1 MKYAD
6 LLLTNGRFI
15 TMEQPGEIVDTVAIS
30 DDKIL
35 FVGSENDAKQYV
47 DAQTKVVDLG
57 GRVASP
63 GLIDC
68 HTHPMASFAFR
79 FTCVNLRGEKTAS
92 LANMLDAIR
101 AKAKE
106 TPKGEWIIARG
117 FDESKFTDGPV
128 AITAKILDQA
138 TTEHPVFMSRTCGH
152 IAVLNSAGME
162 RCGFTNDAEDPSTGG
177 HFFRDEAG
185 NLTGMISGAALMNK
199 VPLPSPT
206 AAQRE
211 KAMIDG
217 VQAEYF
223 RKGITATGE
232 MGSAA
237 PTFKAVQKLDQAGK
251 LKLRIGFYYSG
262 RRNPPNVPKAQMLT
276 DVGMLPGFGSKH
288 FKFMGIKFVMDGST
302 GGRTAA
308 FSLPYQNEPEN
319 FGELYNDQDIL
330 NEDVLKSAR
339 AGVQISIHAI
349 GDRAIEGALKA
360 VEHAKANGVDTRAL
374 RIRFE
379 HLESPTPD
387 QIRRIK
393 ELGINVGLSSAFIYH
408 LGDSHLNALG
418 YDRLVD
424 AFPAKTLMEQGITVA
439 CNTDCPVCDV
449 NPMYGIYSMVTRTTE
464 AGESFGGEKEAI
476 DRMQALESYTKNGA
490 YLLMQEDM
498 LGTLKAGKYADIVVF
513 EQDFLNVA
521 DEELKDVQ
529 IHMTIS
535 GGEIVYQNT

>member
-6 LLLTNGRFI
+6 LLLKNGRFI
-15 TMEQPGEIVDTVAIS
+15 TMERPGEIVGAVAII

-35 FVGSENDAKQYV
+35 FVGSEQDAKQFI
-47 DAQTKVVDLG
+47 DTDTKVIDLG
-57 GRVASP
+57 GKVAAP

-68 HTHPMASFAFR
+68 HTHPMASYSHR
-79 FTCVNLRGEKTAS
+79 FTCVNLRGATTAS
-92 LANMLDAIR
+92 LSNMLEAIR
-101 AKAKE
+101 NKAKE

-117 FDESKFTDGPV
+117 FDESKFADGPV
-128 AITAKILDQA
+128 MITAKILDQA

-162 RCGFTNDAEDPSTGG
+162 RSGFTNAVEDPSTGG

-185 NLTGMISGAALMNK
+185 NLTGMISGSVMNK
-199 VPLPSPT
+199 VSLPSPT
-206 AAQRE
+206 DEQKE

-232 MGSAA
+232 MGSIAR
-237 PTFKAVQKLDQAGK
+237 TFRFVQKLDQAGK
-251 LKLRIGFYYSG
+251 LKLRIGYYFSG
-262 RRNPPNVPKAQMLT
+262 RRNPPNETKANILT
-276 DVGMLPGFGSKH
+276 EAGMIPGFGTKH
-288 FKFMGIKFVMDGST
+288 YKFLGIKFVMDGST

-319 FGELYNDQDIL
+319 FGELYNDQDVL
-330 NEDVLKSAR
+330 NEDMLKSAR
-339 AGVQISIHAI
+339 AGIQISIHAI

-360 VEHAKANGVDTRAL
+360 VEHVKENGIDTRAL

-379 HLESPTPD
+379 HLESPTAD

-393 ELGINVGLSSAFIYH
+393 ELGISVGLSSAFIYH

-424 AFPAKTLMEQGITVA
+424 AFPAKTLIEQGITVA

-449 NPMYGIYSMVTRTTE
+449 NPMYGIYSMVNRITE
-464 AGESFGGEKEAI
+464 AGESFGGKKEAI

-521 DEELKDVQ
+521 DEELKDIQ

-535 GGEIVYQNT
+535 GGEIVYQNK